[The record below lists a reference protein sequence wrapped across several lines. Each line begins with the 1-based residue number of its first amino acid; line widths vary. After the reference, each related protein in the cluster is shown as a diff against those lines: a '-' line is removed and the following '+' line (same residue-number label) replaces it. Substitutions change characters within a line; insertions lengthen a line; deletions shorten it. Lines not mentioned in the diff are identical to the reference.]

1 MARNAGRTMRRWAR
15 AIANRVWAAGL
26 LGVGRCL
33 FAALVAWM
41 VLAPGRATAQ
51 VHLPVGFEDEIRAD
65 SLDKPTSLAFLP
77 DGRVLI
83 TEQWTGNIRLVTAGS
98 VIVHDP
104 VYTFPD
110 VSQNYER
117 GLLSIAVDP
126 GWPVRPFI
134 YCHYTANGDI
144 VRLIRLTALRNLS
157 DPTGTSLQFGNP
169 YVVLDSL
176 PDAQPYHN
184 GGTSRFGKDGMLYLS
199 LGDDGSA
206 CLAQDSTSFHG
217 CVLRLNVATLP
228 SLGTGPA
235 NRAWLEA
242 PGNPWASSPDSNAHL
257 EYAMGFRNPF
267 RFQIDPDTGILY
279 VADVGENTWEELDS
293 VTPGVNAGWPHREAL
308 ALVDYPYCPE
318 PGGLGANQYL
328 TPIDYYQ
335 HPEGVVIVSA
345 GIIRHSRGPT
355 LWPTSWE
362 GNVLYADFMMGWMR
376 MLHPESNGTW
386 TRIPSNGAVSFD
398 FFADNMLYPTDFQWG
413 PDGDLW
419 WTSYGD
425 GAWDPGSGT
434 LHRMYCDVSELA
446 AASLSVRDRSL
457 TLRANPNPARG
468 PISFSAV
475 LSTRERV
482 RLIVLDVLGRRVA
495 TLLDADREPGVVQ
508 VMWDGRDEHG
518 HPVPSGLYLARIQA
532 GSQSSTT
539 RIVQTR

>member
-1 MARNAGRTMRRWAR
+1 MGQLLSGLVMTLAITPDR
-15 AIANRVWAAGL
+15 AS
-26 LGVGRCL
+26 
-33 FAALVAWM
+33 
-41 VLAPGRATAQ
+41 AQ
-51 VHLPVGFEDEIRAD
+51 VHLPVGFQDEVRAD

-144 VRLIRLTALRNLS
+144 VRLVRLTGQRNLS
-157 DPTGTSLQFGNP
+157 DPTGTTLQFGSP

-184 GGTSRFGKDGMLYLS
+184 GGAARFGKDGMLYLS

-206 CLAQDSTSFHG
+206 CLAQDSTSLHG
-217 CVLRLNVATLP
+217 CVLRLNVDALP
-228 SLGTGPA
+228 NLGTGPA
-235 NRAWLEA
+235 DRELLAP
-242 PGNPWASSPDSNAHL
+242 PGNPYASSPVPDAHL
-257 EYAMGFRNPF
+257 EYAIGFRNPF
-267 RFQIDPDTGILY
+267 RFQIDPDTGVLY
-279 VADVGENTWEELDS
+279 VSDVGEDTWEELDA
-293 VTPGVNAGWPHREAL
+293 VTAGVNAGWPHREAL
-308 ALVDYPYCPE
+308 ALVDYPFCSE

-328 TPIDYYQ
+328 TPIDYYE
-335 HPEGVVIVSA
+335 HPLGVVIVSA

-362 GNVLYADFMMGWMR
+362 GNVLYADFMVGWMR
-376 MLHPESNGTW
+376 MLHPESDGTW
-386 TRIPSNGAVSFD
+386 TRIPTGGSVSFD
-398 FFADNMLYPTDFQWG
+398 FFADNLSYPTDFQWG

-419 WTSYGD
+419 WTSYGND
-425 GAWDPGSGT
+425 SWDPGSGT
-434 LHRMYCDVSELA
+434 LHRMYCDVVELA
-446 AASLSVRDRSL
+446 AAPAERHDRPL
-457 TLRANPNPARG
+457 QLRAMPNPARG
-468 PISFSAV
+468 PMAFSAV

-482 RLIVLDVLGRRVA
+482 LLTVHDIAGRRVV

-508 VMWDGRDEHG
+508 VAWDGRDEHG
-518 HPVPSGLYLARIQA
+518 RPVPSGLYLARIEA
-532 GSQSSTT
+532 GSRTSTT

>member
-1 MARNAGRTMRRWAR
+1 
-15 AIANRVWAAGL
+15 
-26 LGVGRCL
+26 
-33 FAALVAWM
+33 
-41 VLAPGRATAQ
+41 
-51 VHLPVGFEDEIRAD
+51 VHLPAGFGDEVRAD

-98 VIVHDP
+98 TIVHDP

-126 GWPVRPFI
+126 GWPMRPFI

-144 VRLIRLTALRNLS
+144 VRLVRLTGLRNLS
-157 DPTGTSLQFGNP
+157 DPTGTTLQFGNP

-206 CLAQDSTSFHG
+206 CLAQDSTSLHG
-217 CVLRLNVATLP
+217 CVLRLDVGALP

-235 NRAWLEA
+235 NRSLLAA

-257 EYAMGFRNPF
+257 EYAIGFRNPF
-267 RFQIDPDTGILY
+267 RFQIDPETGILY

-293 VTPGVNAGWPHREAL
+293 VTPGANAGWPYREAL
-308 ALVDYPYCPE
+308 ALVDYPFCPE

-328 TPIDYYQ
+328 TPIDYYE
-335 HPEGVVIVSA
+335 HPEGVVVISA

-355 LWPTSWE
+355 LWPSSWE
-362 GNVLYADFMMGWMR
+362 GNVLYADFMVGWMR
-376 MLHPESNGTW
+376 MLHPNGDGTW
-386 TRIPSNGAVSFD
+386 TRIPTNGAVSFD
-398 FFADNMLYPTDFQWG
+398 FFADNLGYPTDFQWG

-419 WTSYGD
+419 WLSYGD
-425 GAWDPGSGT
+425 DAWDPGSGT
-434 LHRMYCDVSELA
+434 LHRMYCDLVELNA
-446 AASLSVRDRSL
+446 APAAVRGRAL
-457 TLRANPNPARG
+457 HLRASPNPGHG
-468 PISFSAV
+468 PIAFSAV
-475 LSTRERV
+475 LSTRQRV
-482 RLIVLDVLGRRVA
+482 RLIVLDVTGRRVA

-508 VMWDGRDEHG
+508 VLWDGRDEHG
-518 HPVPSGLYLARIQA
+518 RSVPSGLYLARIDA
-532 GSQSSTT
+532 GSHSSTT